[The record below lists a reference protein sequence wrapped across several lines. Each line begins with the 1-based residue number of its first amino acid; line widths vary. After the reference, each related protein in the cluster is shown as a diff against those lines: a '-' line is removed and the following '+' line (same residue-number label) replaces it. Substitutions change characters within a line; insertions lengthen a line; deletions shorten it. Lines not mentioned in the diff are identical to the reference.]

1 MVCLKV
7 EDPQWELSQRSP
19 SAFLSGSGIEFHYY
33 TTERSL
39 LPIPRPSPEVG
50 DEEAE
55 SSNSLITWLVP
66 LATSLH
72 PSGLSKSHFININAS
87 VVVF

>member
-39 LPIPRPSPEVG
+39 LPIPCPSPEVG
-50 DEEAE
+50 PGTHGDVSAGGWQVGRAAIRLEQAKAG
-55 SSNSLITWLVP
+55 T
-66 LATSLH
+66 
-72 PSGLSKSHFININAS
+72 AS
-87 VVVF
+87 